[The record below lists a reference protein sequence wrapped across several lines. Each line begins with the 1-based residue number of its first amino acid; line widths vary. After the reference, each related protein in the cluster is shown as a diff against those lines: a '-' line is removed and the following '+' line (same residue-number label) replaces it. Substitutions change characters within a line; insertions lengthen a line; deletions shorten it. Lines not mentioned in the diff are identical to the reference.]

1 MSWLCPNQVANNLQ
15 TDEPVQAARLI
26 WNTRGGGLGVGA
38 KRRITQRDLDLAGS
52 QTAKVRFRSDVA
64 AEA

>member
-1 MSWLCPNQVANNLQ
+1 MG
-15 TDEPVQAARLI
+15 E
-26 WNTRGGGLGVGA
+26 

>member
-1 MSWLCPNQVANNLQ
+1 MSWRCPNQVANNLQ

-26 WNTRGGGLGVGA
+26 WNTRGGLGVGE

-52 QTAKVRFRSDVA
+52 QTAKVRVRSDVA